1 MNKSYIFSL
10 LFFVLLTS
18 CKKEKKQAPIKKIYV
33 VEYGFDC
40 PEPPATEW
48 VFYVHGISEVD
59 SMYNIVTTR
68 CGASRGDYYS
78 DTFTLADSTR
88 TKISGIIDK
97 YPRDT
102 TFIFSWEEDPR
113 EYGGYY
119 YFIWVERSDNA
130 RNLIDLYIP
139 RNIPSELKYVYRS
152 LYENHKLKKSGSIII
167 NTDSLQN
174 SLSRFEKYLPK
185 DHISKPP
192 AISWDNMPVFTI
204 PDSEDTEE
212 EEYEE
217 E

>member
-1 MNKSYIFSL
+1 MNKLHIISL
-10 LFFVLLTS
+10 VFFILLLS
-18 CKKEKKQAPIKKIYV
+18 CKKEEEQAPIKKMYV
-33 VEYGFDC
+33 VEYGFDF

-48 VFYVHGISEVD
+48 VFYVHGISEID
-59 SMYNIVTTR
+59 SMYNIQTTR

-78 DTFTLADSTR
+78 DSFTLDDSIR

-102 TFIFSWEEDPR
+102 TFIFSREEDAR

-139 RNIPSELKYVYRS
+139 RNIPSELKYVYKS
-152 LYENHKLKKSGSIII
+152 LYENYKLKKSGKPIV
-167 NTDSLQN
+167 NTDSLLQ
-174 SLSRFEKYLPK
+174 SLSRFEKCLPK

-192 AISWDNMPVFTI
+192 AMAWDNTPEFTI
-204 PDSEDTEE
+204 PDQDEE

-217 E
+217 EE